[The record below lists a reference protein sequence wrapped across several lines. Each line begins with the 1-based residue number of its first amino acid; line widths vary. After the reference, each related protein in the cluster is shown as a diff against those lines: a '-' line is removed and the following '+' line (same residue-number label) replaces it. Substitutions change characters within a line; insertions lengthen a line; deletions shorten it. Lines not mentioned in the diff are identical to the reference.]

1 MACHNLTFFLNG
13 NFYPKPTVT
22 CQSAVSHRCQAVLR
36 PSLFVYNV
44 NTVLSVFNIYLLLE
58 QWQNLNIVEYV

>member
-1 MACHNLTFFLNG
+1 MAILIQNLLSPVSQQYQTD
-13 NFYPKPTVT
+13 V
-22 CQSAVSHRCQAVLR
+22 SAVLC

-44 NTVLSVFNIYLLLE
+44 MNTVLSVFNIYLLLE